1 MGAGVGRSF
10 KAADMVGKY
19 RLGGVESMVLSLHA
33 KPPENRCIRDLLVGG
48 EQKCYA
54 QAILAL

>member
-1 MGAGVGRSF
+1 
-10 KAADMVGKY
+10 MVGKY